1 MFNLIKNEDN
11 YLHKFRNLWECC
23 KYATNDNK
31 KNCEPFKLELKFTG
45 NTNAAGAKN
54 EKHQFH

>member
-1 MFNLIKNEDN
+1 MLPMFNLIKNEDN
-11 YLHKFRNLWECC
+11 YSHKFRNLWECC

-45 NTNAAGAKN
+45 NTNAAVAKN
-54 EKHQFH
+54 